1 MSAYELAVI
10 ALFAALIIVFVVSGS
25 QARAYR
31 KKAEEALWT
40 LEHQAQAVVEQSHNP
55 GTVASHLYVDGKRLD
70 ADVQALAEAIQW
82 QRQQVMSG
90 WRP

>member
-1 MSAYELAVI
+1 MSAYELALI
-10 ALFAALIIVFVVSGS
+10 APFAALIVLFVVSAS

-40 LEHQAQAVVEQSHNP
+40 LEHQAQAVAEQSHKP
-55 GTVASHLYVDGKRLD
+55 GTVTAHLYVDGKRLD
-70 ADVQALAEAIQW
+70 ADVRALAESIQW